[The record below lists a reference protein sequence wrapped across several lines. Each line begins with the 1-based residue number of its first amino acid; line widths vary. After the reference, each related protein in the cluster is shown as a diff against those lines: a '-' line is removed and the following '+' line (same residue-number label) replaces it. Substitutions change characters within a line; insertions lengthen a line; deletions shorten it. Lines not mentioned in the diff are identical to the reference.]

1 MKLPKRRRHRGR
13 LRRRDGALVPV
24 SIPSSALVDWRAINE
39 RQWRTGIQATLG
51 EDGEA
56 LYDARLIDGKD

>member
-1 MKLPKRRRHRGR
+1 MKLPKMGRRRGR

-24 SIPSSALVDWRAINE
+24 STPSSELVDWRAINK
-39 RQWRTGIQATLG
+39 RQWATGIQATLG

-56 LYDARLIDGKD
+56 LYDARLIDGKG